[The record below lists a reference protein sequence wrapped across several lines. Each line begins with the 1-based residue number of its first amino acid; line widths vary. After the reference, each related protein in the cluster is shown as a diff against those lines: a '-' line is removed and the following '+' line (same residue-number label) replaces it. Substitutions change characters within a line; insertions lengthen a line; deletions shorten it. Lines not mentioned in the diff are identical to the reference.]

1 MHLDPA
7 PQKSGI
13 TDHTCPVSG
22 AGSNWVNGTE
32 GPPLAESC
40 GKPCK
45 MPRCAAVRPGSARM
59 RVPGTQRFRLASLT
73 STQSSLSRFTQSLTF
88 SASKL
93 LSCVPAG
100 GKKIRRGEN
109 HAQMVWLAACRFNG
123 GNACAAGFRTN
134 AEGKQNLCVEGR
146 AYVRRQEQHVV
157 NSRPGCR
164 HARKNCWCRR

>member
-1 MHLDPA
+1 MSDKNGRCGQQDVAGAVMPLDPA

-59 RVPGTQRFRLASLT
+59 RVPGTQTFPPAPLT
-73 STQSSLSRFTQSLTF
+73 STHSSLSLLPQSSTF
-88 SASKL
+88 SPL
-93 LSCVPAG
+93 HL
-100 GKKIRRGEN
+100 
-109 HAQMVWLAACRFNG
+109 F
-123 GNACAAGFRTN
+123 
-134 AEGKQNLCVEGR
+134 
-146 AYVRRQEQHVV
+146 
-157 NSRPGCR
+157 
-164 HARKNCWCRR
+164 